1 MKKIL
6 AVGLIAALFF
16 PVLAY
21 ASSIGGAET
30 QGQGKI
36 NVGYDGEYVFDR
48 DFKEKKGSYVDD
60 LSDEYTADSISVE
73 WKTAVEIDEMY
84 RNMVKISYGVL
95 DNLDIYV
102 KLGTADLELK
112 QTYTE
117 SGSIPDAEWAG
128 VLEKG
133 TSKMDADTAFAYGIG
148 AKGTLPLS
156 ETLFLGCDIQYI
168 RHKNDFTEKGSWTE
182 YNYDD
187 EGNLTSEEEYSADYK
202 GDVTFQEWQVAP
214 YVAAKLGNFVPYLGV
229 KYSGAVTKIKYASV
243 SGDDDDYDED
253 NVKDRA
259 DDHVGVF
266 VGTDFKITENWKL
279 NVEGRFVDETAV
291 SIGLNYKF

>member
-1 MKKIL
+1 MKKIFL
-6 AVGLIAALFF
+6 AVLVSVLFL
-16 PVLAY
+16 PIVVH

-36 NVGYDGEYVFDR
+36 SVGYDGEYIFDR
-48 DFKEKKGSYVDD
+48 DFKEKKGSSVNDI
-60 LSDEYTADSISVE
+60 SDEYTVDVE
-73 WKTAVEIDEMY
+73 WKTAVEIDKMY
-84 RNMVKISYGVL
+84 RNMVRISYGVF
-95 DNLDIYV
+95 DNLDIYL

-117 SGSIPDAEWAG
+117 SGSIPDAEWTG

-133 TSKMDADTAFAYGIG
+133 TSKINADAAFAYGIG
-148 AKGTLPLS
+148 AKGTVSLS
-156 ETLFLGCDIQYI
+156 ESLFLGCDIQYI
-168 RHKNDFTEKGSWTE
+168 RHKNDFTGKGTWTE
-182 YNYDD
+182 YNYDED
-187 EGNLTSEEEYSADYK
+187 TGDLTEEYQASADYK
-202 GDVTFQEWQVAP
+202 GDITFQEWQVAP

-229 KYSGAVTKIKYASV
+229 KYSGVVTRIKYASV
-243 SGDDDDYDED
+243 SGDDDDED
-253 NVKDRA
+253 NAKDRA

-291 SIGLNYKF
+291 SMGLNYKF

>member
-1 MKKIL
+1 MKKSL
-6 AVGLIAALFF
+6 AVGSMAVLFF
-16 PVLAY
+16 PVLVY

-36 NVGYDGEYVFDR
+36 SVGYDGEYIFDR
-48 DFKEKKGSYVDD
+48 DFKEKKGSYVSDI
-60 LSDEYTADSISVE
+60 SDEYTMDVE

-102 KLGTADLELK
+102 RLGTADLELK

-117 SGSIPDAEWAG
+117 SGSIPDAEWTG

-156 ETLFLGCDIQYI
+156 ETLFFGCDIQYL
-168 RHKNDFTEKGSWTE
+168 RHKNDMTGKGTWTE
-182 YNYDD
+182 YDYDTVTGD
-187 EGNLTSEEEYSADYK
+187 LTGEYQASADYK
-202 GDVTFQEWQVAP
+202 GDITFQEWQVAP

-229 KYSGAVTKIKYASV
+229 KYSGVVTRIKYAGV
-243 SGDDDDYDED
+243 SGDDDDED
-253 NVKDRA
+253 NTKDRA

-291 SIGLNYKF
+291 SLGLNYKF

>member
-1 MKKIL
+1 VKKIL
-6 AVGLIAALFF
+6 AVGLMAVLFF
-16 PVLAY
+16 PVLVY

-36 NVGYDGEYVFDR
+36 SVGYDGEYIFDR
-48 DFKEKKGSYVDD
+48 DFKEKKGSYVSDI
-60 LSDEYTADSISVE
+60 SDEYTMDVE

-133 TSKMDADTAFAYGIG
+133 TSKMNADTAFAYGIG

-168 RHKNDFTEKGSWTE
+168 RHKNDFTEKDSWTE
-182 YNYDD
+182 YSYDD
-187 EGNLTSEEEYSADYK
+187 EGNLTSEEEYSADYT
-202 GDVTFQEWQVAP
+202 GDLTFQEWQVAP

-243 SGDDDDYDED
+243 SGDDDDYPED

-291 SIGLNYKF
+291 SMGLNYKF